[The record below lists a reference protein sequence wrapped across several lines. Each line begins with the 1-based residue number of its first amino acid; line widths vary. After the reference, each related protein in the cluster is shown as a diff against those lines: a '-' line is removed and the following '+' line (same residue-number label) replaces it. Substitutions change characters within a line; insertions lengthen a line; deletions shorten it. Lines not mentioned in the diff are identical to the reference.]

1 MFEILTVILVIAAI
15 GLIGLVLIQHG
26 KGADM
31 GASFG
36 AGASQTV
43 FGSSG
48 SGNFLSRTTAMLAAV
63 FFVCALGLSYLSAKK
78 VKVED
83 SLLQGPATTATQEI
97 PASKPAAASDIPADA
112 KTTAPAATAPAAE
125 APKADVPAVEN
136 AAKSDEKV
144 ENVDK
149 KADNSE
155 KK

>member
-1 MFEILTVILVIAAI
+1 MIEILTVILVLSAV

-36 AGASQTV
+36 AGASATV

-48 SGNFLSRTTAMLAAV
+48 SGNFLSRTTAILAAV
-63 FFVCALGLSYLSAKK
+63 FFICALALSHLSSHREKA
-78 VKVED
+78 VD
-83 SLLQGPATTATQEI
+83 SLLQGPTTTDAKDI
-97 PASKPAAASDIPADA
+97 PGADKAPASDIPTGNKAD
-112 KTTAPAATAPAAE
+112 TAPAVKAE
-125 APKADVPAVEN
+125 APKTED
-136 AAKSDEKV
+136 AAKNQEKV
-144 ENVDK
+144 ENADK